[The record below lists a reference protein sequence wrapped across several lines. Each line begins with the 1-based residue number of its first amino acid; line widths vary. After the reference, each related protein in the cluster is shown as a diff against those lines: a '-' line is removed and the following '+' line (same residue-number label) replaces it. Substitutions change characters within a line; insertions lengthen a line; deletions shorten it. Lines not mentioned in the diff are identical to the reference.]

1 MVGIGIGNEKD
12 ITLNGL
18 EAIKKCKTIYLENY
32 TSILDCTVKDLEK
45 LYNKKIILADR
56 NLVVGMRQL
65 QLLSD
70 HDNNSSAATLP
81 MTLAIVTP
89 PAVATKDRRN
99 CVGSVNNDGFE
110 LTNLHGGCIDAYTPV
125 TFGITT
131 NELAQCLFDTE
142 LTEYEN
148 GAIEMLKELDTLFQV
163 LGNKEYDSPKLSSK
177 SFVLLASNKFYPIM
191 ITYENLKFSGDL
203 NLFDDLNLRNS
214 LSETYETFYPI
225 ERFESLDHQ
234 GIATFYENFWMPN
247 VRFRYM
253 GNSSENYGK
262 EVYFENMVL
271 SRIAT
276 ITQNRDAY
284 SNSIASLKKLKNTFA
299 ELHHNN

>member
-1 MVGIGIGNEKD
+1 MIKFFRHIRKDLMKKNKFGSYLAYAVGEIILVIIGILIALAINEQSK
-12 ITLNGL
+12 
-18 EAIKKCKTIYLENY
+18 
-32 TSILDCTVKDLEK
+32 
-45 LYNKKIILADR
+45 NKKNLELRDLYIIQLNDEADR
-56 NLVVGMRQL
+56 NIKQ
-65 QLLSD
+65 
-70 HDNNSSAATLP
+70 
-81 MTLAIVTP
+81 
-89 PAVATKDRRN
+89 
-99 CVGSVNNDGFE
+99 
-110 LTNLHGGCIDAYTPV
+110 
-125 TFGITT
+125 
-131 NELAQCLFDTE
+131 

-148 GAIEMLKELDTLFQV
+148 GATEMLKELDTLFQ
-163 LGNKEYDSPKLSSK
+163 LLDNKAYDNPKLSLK

-247 VRFRYM
+247 VRFKYM
-253 GNSSENYGK
+253 GMSSENYGK

-271 SRIAT
+271 SRMVT

-284 SNSIASLKKLKNTFA
+284 ADTIESLKKLKNTFA
-299 ELHHNN
+299 ELHNNN

>member
-1 MVGIGIGNEKD
+1 MIKIFRPIRKDLMGKNKFGKYLAYSVGEIILVIIGILIALAINEQSKNKNNLELRD
-12 ITLNGL
+12 LYIIQLND
-18 EAIKKCKTIYLENY
+18 E
-32 TSILDCTVKDLEK
+32 
-45 LYNKKIILADR
+45 ADR
-56 NLVVGMRQL
+56 NIKQ
-65 QLLSD
+65 
-70 HDNNSSAATLP
+70 
-81 MTLAIVTP
+81 
-89 PAVATKDRRN
+89 
-99 CVGSVNNDGFE
+99 
-110 LTNLHGGCIDAYTPV
+110 
-125 TFGITT
+125 
-131 NELAQCLFDTE
+131 

-299 ELHHNN
+299 EAHDNN